1 MGRGV
6 VFWLVSFVFCREA
19 VLGGRTGH
27 GTPAEI
33 KTMSKSKG
41 RLTNVGL
48 AVTLPVRFFNL
59 LWIEPDD
66 GRQDSVG

>member
-1 MGRGV
+1 MLASPLVAARGIENGRGD
-6 VFWLVSFVFCREA
+6 
-19 VLGGRTGH
+19 

>member
-1 MGRGV
+1 MLASPLVAARGIENGRGD
-6 VFWLVSFVFCREA
+6 
-19 VLGGRTGH
+19 
-27 GTPAEI
+27 GTWEI

>member
-1 MGRGV
+1 MLASPLVAARGIENGRGD
-6 VFWLVSFVFCREA
+6 A
-19 VLGGRTGH
+19 
-27 GTPAEI
+27 PAEI

>member
-1 MGRGV
+1 MLASPLVAARGIENGRDA
-6 VFWLVSFVFCREA
+6 R
-19 VLGGRTGH
+19 
-27 GTPAEI
+27 TPAEI